1 MAITYF
7 DPWRDPLCTC
17 PKKYSL
23 NPYTGCEHRCVY
35 CYITSYIPRGFECRI
50 KKNLLK
56 EVKRERKKLN
66 QKIPISMS
74 NSSDPYTTMEG
85 EYKLTRACLKL
96 LKDFKVLIITKSDLV
111 TRDIDLLKDMQ
122 TSVSITITTLDEGV
136 AKKLEPYAP
145 SPERRLRALEKLIS
159 SDIKVSCRID
169 PIIPHVN
176 EDASVLIKE
185 LSDIGVP
192 HVVASTFKARPD
204 SWQRFENTFENEARL
219 LKRAYVDK
227 HKNAY
232 YLPRELRFKLLKDVR
247 ELCDR
252 REITFAACREGF
264 DELKTAKTCDG
275 SHLIGA

>member
-23 NPYTGCEHRCVY
+23 NPYTGCEHHCIY

-50 KKNLLK
+50 KKNLLE

-96 LKDFKVLIITKSDLV
+96 LKDFRVLIITKSDLI

-136 AKKLEPYAP
+136 AKKLEPHAP

-159 SDIKVSCRID
+159 SDIKASCRID

-232 YLPRELRFKLLKDVR
+232 YLPRELRFKLLNDIR
-247 ELCDR
+247 ELCNKQR
-252 REITFAACREGF
+252 ITFAACREGLNG
-264 DELKTAKTCDG
+264 LKTAKTCDG